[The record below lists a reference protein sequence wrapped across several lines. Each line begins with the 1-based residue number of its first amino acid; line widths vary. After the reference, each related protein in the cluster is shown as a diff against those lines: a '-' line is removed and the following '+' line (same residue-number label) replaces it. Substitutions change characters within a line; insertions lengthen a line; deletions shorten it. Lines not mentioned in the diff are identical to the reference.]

1 MVEPSKIMGELH
13 KLYKDNGKENGNYY
27 IILGYML
34 GLYWGYIE

>member
-1 MVEPSKIMGELH
+1 MVEPSKIMG
-13 KLYKDNGKENGNYY
+13 KLYELYRDNGKENGNYH